1 MPFNLIWCG
10 RALSYSFLI
19 GRILYIYFSGA
30 TAKVGD
36 PASIAFFSNFLRNI
50 EPDWLNSRFFD
61 FFHLLQ
67 LRYVTIVTNTNLI
80 VKVLEKVALE
90 NKVVSVGTNLR
101 YFG

>member
-1 MPFNLIWCG
+1 MVWSCSLLQFPNF
-10 RALSYSFLI
+10 YSFLI

-61 FFHLLQ
+61 FFH
-67 LRYVTIVTNTNLI
+67 
-80 VKVLEKVALE
+80 
-90 NKVVSVGTNLR
+90 
-101 YFG
+101 FGCYKHQFDRQGFGESSSRK

>member
-1 MPFNLIWCG
+1 MVWPCSLLQFPNF
-10 RALSYSFLI
+10 YSFLI

-36 PASIAFFSNFLRNI
+36 PALIAFFSNFLRNI

-61 FFHLLQ
+61 FFHFDC
-67 LRYVTIVTNTNLI
+67 YKKTNLI